1 MRLSLLAVMSLL
13 VATPAWARA
22 SEGGQ
27 TDAGAIASALESP
40 AAQDALT
47 RTVDRLAGIVLDTRL
62 GALSALADAE
72 DDVRPD
78 DTLRDVK
85 ERQEPGFE
93 RRLHRST
100 RRAVEAAGTAA
111 GAAATQVA
119 EIRRTAERLD
129 EALGA
134 MLGGIQE
141 D

>member
-1 MRLSLLAVMSLL
+1 
-13 VATPAWARA
+13 
-22 SEGGQ
+22 
-27 TDAGAIASALESP
+27 
-40 AAQDALT
+40 
-47 RTVDRLAGIVLDTRL
+47 VLDTRL

>member
-1 MRLSLLAVMSLL
+1 MRLSLPAVLSLL
-13 VATPAWARA
+13 VATPAWAGA
-22 SEGGQ
+22 SEPSQ
-27 TDAGAIASALESP
+27 ADAGALASALENP

-62 GALSALADAE
+62 GALAALADAE

-119 EIRRTAERLD
+119 ELRRTAERLD
-129 EALGA
+129 EALRA
-134 MLGGIQE
+134 VLGGTPE